1 MKTIWAAPLLIAV
14 VAILHPTL
22 VRNRALQFAI
32 GPVVLLSMIGILSP
46 PFLASLGR
54 EMRLIPSALLLLAR

>member
-1 MKTIWAAPLLIAV
+1 MKTIWAAPLLIAA

-32 GPVVLLSMIGILSP
+32 GPVVLLSMIGLLSP
-46 PFLASLGR
+46 TLLASLGR
-54 EMRLIPSALLLLAR
+54 DMRLIPSALLLLAR